1 MDFPRLLTP
10 FSFPPNQAAH
20 LLEITMRNFPTPEL
34 NALPTAATG
43 AGPVPGNAFIREAGL
58 GALLGIVLLGT
69 GCTAPG
75 MKLDAKASS
84 HPTSS
89 QAGVLEVTLHRLDF
103 QAVKAQSPR
112 TVDTNSLLE
121 LMESVPKPY
130 LISPQ
135 DILLVTVWDHPEIT
149 LALGPNRTDTSAGN
163 LVDDQGYIYFPYVG
177 KILVKGLE
185 INQVRTKLTG
195 ELAKVLKN
203 PQVDVKVIG
212 FRSQK
217 VYVGGEVKLPATYT
231 VTDVP
236 FTLAEAVNRAG
247 GFLPTADDSRI
258 ILTRAGRSWS
268 LNFQALMTQS
278 TAGNRICLRDG
289 DSLMVPNTL
298 ENPVYLMG
306 EVIKPGSLPLAH
318 GNLSLAKAISDGG
331 GLSGTTADARSIYV
345 IRQGKLVNSVD
356 VFHLDARNPT
366 AMVMADQFE
375 LNPRDIVY
383 VDAGTS
389 VRFSRV
395 MGLLLPTI
403 STVVTGAVGAY
414 EIRYFKRAF

>member
-1 MDFPRLLTP
+1 
-10 FSFPPNQAAH
+10 
-20 LLEITMRNFPTPEL
+20 
-34 NALPTAATG
+34 
-43 AGPVPGNAFIREAGL
+43 
-58 GALLGIVLLGT
+58 
-69 GCTAPG
+69 
-75 MKLDAKASS
+75 
-84 HPTSS
+84 
-89 QAGVLEVTLHRLDF
+89 
-103 QAVKAQSPR
+103 
-112 TVDTNSLLE
+112 
-121 LMESVPKPY
+121 
-130 LISPQ
+130 
-135 DILLVTVWDHPEIT
+135 
-149 LALGPNRTDTSAGN
+149 
-163 LVDDQGYIYFPYVG
+163 
-177 KILVKGLE
+177 
-185 INQVRTKLTG
+185 
-195 ELAKVLKN
+195 
-203 PQVDVKVIG
+203 VDVKVIG